1 MIAPSHTNSGP
12 RSDDVSPTMV
22 LFCLPRAGYRR
33 TPRSPRSPREE
44 APNGKK
50 LSLCSGSNN
59 WPEVQVQYR
68 SKECRSRYMPTYKF
82 IE

>member
-12 RSDDVSPTMV
+12 RSDGVSPTMV

-44 APNGKK
+44 APNGRK
-50 LSLCSGSNN
+50 LSSCSGSNN

-68 SKECRSRYMPTYKF
+68 SKECRSRYMPRLKS
-82 IE
+82 EE